1 MDSITV
7 VICKVCAADSHIL
20 PIYAFLGEAVCC
32 EGKHIVR
39 ITQTWVCFPALL
51 QTSCVHLSHSVYSA
65 VLGFP
70 SSSNVHFR
78 GSQGR

>member
-7 VICKVCAADSHIL
+7 VICKVCAADGHIL
-20 PIYAFLGEAVCC
+20 PINAFLGQAVCR

-39 ITQTWVCFPALL
+39 TTQTWVCFPAQPLTGCL
-51 QTSCVHLSHSVYSA
+51 HLGHSLHFP

-70 SSSNVHFR
+70 LL
-78 GSQGR
+78 